1 MNASICAAR
10 ASYLDRMVRNSAQRF
25 FQSLLHAEASLLP
38 LPTVV
43 RRTVVLNAER
53 NAQWISCSAN

>member
-1 MNASICAAR
+1 
-10 ASYLDRMVRNSAQRF
+10 
-25 FQSLLHAEASLLP
+25 LLHAKASLLP

-53 NAQWISCSAN
+53 NAQWISCSTN